1 MKYLEFKQVIRE
13 ELLYMIGKLND
24 RLGSDL
30 TMRDI
35 FNAEIDS
42 ELEDMLINSVEIEG

>member
-30 TMRDI
+30 IMRDI
-35 FNAEIDS
+35 FNAGIDIV
-42 ELEDMLINSVEIEG
+42 LEDMLINDVDIGG

>member
-1 MKYLEFKQVIRE
+1 MITSRLVTNTKIVIFIVVAKGDFKIKYLEFKQVIRE

-30 TMRDI
+30 IM
-35 FNAEIDS
+35 
-42 ELEDMLINSVEIEG
+42 